1 MERTMTSKILSSIMA
16 GALLAGVLATPAMAG
31 DWVPGPYGPYYQR
44 GGSIGPGAA
53 AALGVLGGVA
63 VGAAIAGG
71 AAPAPVV
78 VAPPP
83 PAPVYVPRR
92 VVVEDEE
99 VCRVER
105 TREWVPGFGWEIHR
119 RRVCE

>member
-1 MERTMTSKILSSIMA
+1 MTSKILSSIMA
-16 GALLAGVLATPAMAG
+16 GALLAGALATPVAAG
-31 DWVPGPYGPYYQR
+31 EWVPGPYGPHYRR
-44 GGSIGPGAA
+44 GGGIGPGAA

-63 VGAAIAGG
+63 VGAAIAGS
-71 AAPAPVV
+71 AAPVPVA

-83 PAPVYVPRR
+83 PAPVYVPPRR
-92 VVVEDEE
+92 VVVEEEE

-105 TREWVPGFGWEIHR
+105 TREWIPGFGWEIHR